1 LFKIAERSL
10 AMARYEI
17 WKLDLPL
24 PRAFGTPGGAF
35 RKVFAVALRLRDADG
50 VEGVAY
56 AQTNDGGAMRRVTAI
71 MTRLLEER
79 RGELDRLLE
88 IERHNSGVTG
98 DQAGRS
104 AVCAISLA
112 AWDLLG
118 RRRGL
123 PCAALWGGA
132 EGRSALEAYASAFF
146 SDATLEALVEEAHAY
161 RKRGFRRAKMRAGL
175 PGGQDEA
182 RYEAL
187 CEVFPEPRS
196 VAVETFFK
204 FSPSR
209 ISAFMQGRS
218 REPMWIED
226 PMPYHAI
233 EEAPHKSLVAAGE
246 SCIATAELLALRRA
260 GINRLILDVQ
270 YIGGP
275 LHFLEAARTLQALGC
290 EIGSH
295 TFAHESLHLL
305 GALPDSM
312 PVEVFDWW
320 HPIFNEEPEPD
331 GQGRLAVQGPGL
343 GRTLNGETL
352 ARCGQ
357 QVA

>member
-1 LFKIAERSL
+1 
-10 AMARYEI
+10 MANDLVRHDVWKMEI
-17 WKLDLPL
+17 PL

-35 RKVFAVALRLRDADG
+35 QRVYAVALRLRDADG
-50 VEGVAY
+50 AEGVAY
-56 AQTNDGGAMRRVTAI
+56 AQTTGAEGMHRVAQI

-79 RGELDRLLE
+79 RGSLDRLLE
-88 IERHNSGVTG
+88 IERHNGGVTG
-98 DQAGRS
+98 DQPGRS

-123 PCAALWGGA
+123 PCAALWGGV
-132 EGRSALEAYASAFF
+132 EHRVALDAYASAFF
-146 SDATLEALVEEAHAY
+146 SDASLEELVEEAKAY
-161 RKRGFRRAKMRAGL
+161 RRRGFRLAKMRAGL
-175 PGGQDEA
+175 PDAQDEA

-187 CEVFPEPRS
+187 CEVFAEPRA

-204 FSPSR
+204 FSPAR
-209 ISAFMQGRS
+209 ISEFMQGRS

-233 EEAPHKSLVAAGE
+233 TAATHKPLVAAGE
-246 SCIATAELLALRRA
+246 SCISTAELLALRNV
-260 GINRLILDVQ
+260 GVERLILDVQ

-290 EIGSH
+290 EVGSH

-305 GALPDSM
+305 AALPQSL

-320 HPIFNEEPEPD
+320 HPVFNEEPEPD
-331 GQGRLAVQGPGL
+331 SEGRLAVRGPGL
-343 GRTLNGETL
+343 GRTLNEENLQLYGRRI
-352 ARCGQ
+352 A
-357 QVA
+357 